1 MRKKYC
7 IWIFDCV
14 NEYVFECMC
23 QRFGRVHSCWMC
35 GLIGR
40 MVYVGILFDLRVPKI
55 SKIMQYKWK
64 ENLRALHCS
73 RCYNNG
79 KLSKYHCIYQ
89 SIWMLFA
96 HKFGNLKVCCFWKR
110 HAIRLNLWFA
120 LDRMFDEHI
129 YQGIL
134 LTAHL
139 QWIFNWWNNVQ
150 FKP

>member
-1 MRKKYC
+1 M
-7 IWIFDCV
+7 
-14 NEYVFECMC
+14 FECMF

-40 MVYVGILFDLRVPKI
+40 MVYVGILFDLHVPKI

-64 ENLRALHCS
+64 ENLRALHGS

-96 HKFGNLKVCCFWKR
+96 HKFGILEVCCFWKR
-110 HAIRLNLWFA
+110 HAIRLNWCGLLWTVQCGLLLNLSRDFIDCAFA
-120 LDRMFDEHI
+120 INLKLM
-129 YQGIL
+129 
-134 LTAHL
+134 
-139 QWIFNWWNNVQ
+139 
-150 FKP
+150 K